1 MHCIFA
7 ILDPYK
13 SKLLLVIMDNTMV
26 RKTTAEVKSSTK
38 RTSASTSQSKINSD
52 TFDFEGFFKKIW
64 DGMEENWM
72 TYLWFVLVILGVI
85 QLRQFIV
92 GIAFLTFGI
101 LLIAG
106 FFWTHDKK

>member
-1 MHCIFA
+1 MDCIFT
-7 ILDPYK
+7 ILDRNK
-13 SKLLLVIMDNTMV
+13 GILLLVITINTMV

-38 RTSASTSQSKINSD
+38 KTPTTPSSSKSTSDN
-52 TFDFEGFFKKIW
+52 FDFEGFFKKMW